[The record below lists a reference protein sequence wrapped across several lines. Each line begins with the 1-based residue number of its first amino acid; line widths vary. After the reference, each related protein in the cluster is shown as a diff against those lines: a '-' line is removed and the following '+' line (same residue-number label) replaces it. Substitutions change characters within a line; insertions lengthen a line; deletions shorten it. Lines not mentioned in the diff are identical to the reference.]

1 MVNSHLLYRLSYW
14 GTVVVAGLIIQV
26 IFIVNDDVFPKHSK
40 GERNLTDNKTIKP
53 YAWVILAILFSAQ
66 LVMSM
71 GSFSYGP
78 LAPFLRDAFRISRAQ
93 VGSLIAVFYFT
104 CTIAAIPA
112 GIMVDRMGARQ
123 MLFLCRFLEGIPYA
137 AMPLANS
144 FLMIAVCSALSG
156 IGYGFITQVSTR
168 GIMNWFSLRT
178 RATAMGIKQS
188 GVTIGGASAAW
199 VFPILSVAYGWETG
213 VGAVGLSMF
222 FMAFITLFFYREH
235 PAEESSGRQGPNN
248 KNGNSWKS
256 LFAILS
262 RPTLL
267 SLLLITPFLAFSQGC
282 VVSFLVLYIKED
294 LHFPVET
301 AGMCMTAGMVAAA
314 LGRICWGV
322 ISDGIFAGDRL
333 KPVII
338 LSLVGAVSAAGM
350 AALSPASSTTLV
362 FFWSILLGFSISG
375 WNAMIMVLSAELG
388 GAELAASV
396 VSVVITVIG
405 VGYLIGPIAF
415 GYVADHAGYFASWLL
430 VVVATLFSLGGFL
443 RIYMKKGGS
452 DGSDEPDKQ

>member
-1 MVNSHLLYRLSYW
+1 
-14 GTVVVAGLIIQV
+14 
-26 IFIVNDDVFPKHSK
+26 
-40 GERNLTDNKTIKP
+40 
-53 YAWVILAILFSAQ
+53 
-66 LVMSM
+66 MSM

-78 LAPFLRDAFRISRAQ
+78 LAPFLRDAFGISRAQ

-123 MLFLCRFLEGIPYA
+123 MLILCLFLEGIPYA

-144 FLMIAVCSALSG
+144 FFMLSVYSALSG
-156 IGYGFITQVSTR
+156 IGYGFINQVSTR
-168 GIMNWFSLRT
+168 GIMNWFSMRT

-188 GVTIGGASAAW
+188 GVTIGAAAAAW
-199 VFPILSVAYGWETG
+199 MLPVLSVAYSWKTG
-213 VGAVGLSMF
+213 VWAVGLSMF
-222 FMAFITLFFYREH
+222 IMAFISLFFYREH
-235 PAEESSGRQGPNN
+235 PAEESPGGQEPSNMRRSSRQ
-248 KNGNSWKS
+248 SF
-256 LFAILS
+256 FAVLS
-262 RPTLL
+262 HPILL

-301 AGMCMTAGMVAAA
+301 AGMCMTAGMIAAA

-350 AALSPASSTTLV
+350 AALSPASSLALV

-388 GAELAASV
+388 GAKLAASV

-415 GYVADHAGYFASWLL
+415 GYVADQAGYFASWML
-430 VVVATLFSLGGFL
+430 VVVATLISLGGFVH
-443 RIYMKKGGS
+443 IYRKKYGS
-452 DGSDEPDKQ
+452 DGSDEPESP

>member
-1 MVNSHLLYRLSYW
+1 ML
-14 GTVVVAGLIIQV
+14 
-26 IFIVNDDVFPKHSK
+26 
-40 GERNLTDNKTIKP
+40 
-53 YAWVILAILFSAQ
+53 SAQ

-78 LAPFLRDAFRISRAQ
+78 LAPFLRDAFGISRAQ

-112 GIMVDRMGARQ
+112 GIMVDRMGARL
-123 MLFLCRFLEGIPYA
+123 MLILCLFLEAIPYA

-144 FLMIAVCSALSG
+144 FFMISVYSALSG
-156 IGYGFITQVSTR
+156 IGYGFINQVSTR
-168 GIMNWFSLRT
+168 GIMNWFSMRT

-188 GVTIGGASAAW
+188 GVTIGAAAAAW
-199 VFPILSVAYGWETG
+199 MLPVLSVAYGWETG
-213 VGAVGLSMF
+213 VWAVSLSMF

-235 PAEESSGRQGPNN
+235 TAGERSGRQASNN
-248 KNGNSWKS
+248 MSGSNRQS
-256 LFAILS
+256 LFAVLSHPILS
-262 RPTLL
+262 

-301 AGMCMTAGMVAAA
+301 AGMCMTAGMIAAA
-314 LGRICWGV
+314 LGRICWGM

-338 LSLVGAVSAAGM
+338 LSFVGAVSAAGM
-350 AALSPASSTTLV
+350 AALSPASSLTLV
-362 FFWSILLGFSISG
+362 FFWSILLGFSING

-388 GAELAASV
+388 GMELAASV

-405 VGYLIGPIAF
+405 VGYLIGPIVF
-415 GYVADHAGYFASWLL
+415 GYVADHAGYFASWML
-430 VVVATLFSLGGFL
+430 VVAATLFSLGGFV
-443 RIYMKKGGS
+443 RIYKKKCGPDGG
-452 DGSDEPDKQ
+452 DEPGRR